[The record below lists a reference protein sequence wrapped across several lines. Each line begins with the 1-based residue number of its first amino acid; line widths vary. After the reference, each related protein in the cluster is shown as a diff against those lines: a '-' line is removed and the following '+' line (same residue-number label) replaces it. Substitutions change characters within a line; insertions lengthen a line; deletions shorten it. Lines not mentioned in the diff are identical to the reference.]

1 METQGT
7 ASRSGSGTGTVAIVT
22 GGADGIG
29 WATARRLALEVDH
42 VVVADLRTEAAAAR
56 AAELGDTHWSC
67 AANVADEAAVV
78 AMVEAVIARHG
89 RIDILVNNAGV
100 AENSVPTIEQSVESF
115 DRVLGVHL
123 RGTFLA
129 SREVGR
135 AMLTRGSGSIINI
148 ASIAG
153 LAGIPE
159 RNAYGAAK
167 AGIAAMTRSMACEW
181 AAGGVRVNA
190 VAPGYV
196 RTALVDELERQGTLD
211 ARAIIARTPMGRMAR
226 PEEIAEVIAFLA
238 SPRASFVTGTTVN
251 ADGGWLAVGAP
262 EGVLSS
268 PHPPPHMPGRR

>member
-1 METQGT
+1 MEMQRT
-7 ASRSGSGTGTVAIVT
+7 ASRSSVGTVAIVT

-29 WATARRLALEVDH
+29 WVTARRLALEVDH

-56 AAELGDTHWSC
+56 AAELGDAHWSC

-135 AMLTRGSGSIINI
+135 AMLTRGSGSIVNI

-211 ARAIIARTPMGRMAR
+211 APAIVARTPMGRMAR

-251 ADGGWLAVGAP
+251 ADGGWLAFGAP
-262 EGVLSS
+262 EGVLAS
-268 PHPPPHMPGRR
+268 PHRPPHTPGSR

>member
-1 METQGT
+1 MEMQRT
-7 ASRSGSGTGTVAIVT
+7 ASRSSSGTVAIVT

-42 VVVADLRTEAAAAR
+42 VVVADLRAEAAAAR

-67 AANVADEAAVV
+67 AANIADEAAVM

-135 AMLTRGSGSIINI
+135 AMLTRGSGSIVNI

-211 ARAIIARTPMGRMAR
+211 AQAIIARTPMGRMAR

-251 ADGGWLAVGAP
+251 ADGGWLAFGAP

-268 PHPPPHMPGRR
+268 PQPPPHTPGSR